1 MLSLQGDLYVNAS
14 KTLALSITVPPGFL
28 SNEVTIKFEDK
39 AFSKKIHFCSI
50 FITGSGANVPCLDVN
65 RNFQFPRCRSA
76 FSVVLVSRD
85 QKF

>member
-50 FITGSGANVPCLDVN
+50 FITGSGANVPCLDVD

-76 FSVVLVSRD
+76 F
-85 QKF
+85 